1 MAKRIKVTSY
11 RLSSAG
17 IDVKRA
23 FTFTEMLVA
32 VGIVAVIAGGVII
45 AITRGASN
53 VHRGSFNAVA
63 ANQAAWIVSLMRNDI
78 ARSDINRIVFVPESG
93 KTWKGTTEFKV
104 QTHGGKVVDY
114 AVEDLATGKV
124 FIRAESGGRKQR
136 FAAEY
141 LADISIDYDAGSM
154 LVNMLFKDPAAQ
166 AIDYEWSARIYPPA
180 IAGPDRFWKPLNA
193 TP

>member
-1 MAKRIKVTSY
+1 M
-11 RLSSAG
+11 
-17 IDVKRA
+17 KRA
-23 FTFTEMLVA
+23 FTFTELVFA

-45 AITRGASN
+45 AMTRGASN

-78 ARSDINRIVFVPESG
+78 ARSTIDRIVFVPESG
-93 KTWKGTTEFKV
+93 KIWKGTTDFKV
-104 QTHGGKVVDY
+104 QTHAGMVVDY
-114 AVEDLATGKV
+114 AVEDLSTGKV
-124 FIRAESGGRKQR
+124 FVRTESTGRKQR

-141 LADISIDYDAGSM
+141 LADFSIEYDAGSM

-166 AIDYEWSARIYPPA
+166 AVDFEWSARIYPPA
-180 IAGPDRFWKPLNA
+180 LTGPDRFWKPLSATNA

>member
-1 MAKRIKVTSY
+1 
-11 RLSSAG
+11 
-17 IDVKRA
+17 VKRA
-23 FTFTEMLVA
+23 FTFTELVFA
-32 VGIVAVIAGGVII
+32 VGIVVVIAGGVII
-45 AITRGASN
+45 AMTRGASN

-63 ANQAAWIVSLMRNDI
+63 ANQAAWIVSTMRNDI
-78 ARSDINRIVFVPESG
+78 ARSDSERIVLVPESG
-93 KTWKGTTEFKV
+93 KIWKGTTEFKV

-124 FIRAESGGRKQR
+124 FVRTESGGRKQR

-141 LADISIDYDAGSM
+141 LADFSLEYDAGSM

-166 AIDYEWSARIYPPA
+166 AVDFEWSARIYPPA
-180 IAGPDRFWKPLNA
+180 LVGPDRFWKPLSAINA